1 VLNSRAVNQ
10 GQPRI
15 KRGLCLALVDALE
28 LLSVWRRDTAE
39 MAHNIDDIIV
49 NVLGNPIK
57 NDIAF
62 DVVYVYGRFDN
73 QLLIGIS

>member
-1 VLNSRAVNQ
+1 VLNSRAFNQ

-57 NDIAF
+57 NDISF